1 MIFGRADSV
10 ERPELL
16 PGDLYYECD
25 ILITNNAINTRADAL
40 IVGSASF
47 VTTGPIQLRIGT

>member
-1 MIFGRADSV
+1 V
-10 ERPELL
+10 ERPDLL
-16 PGDLYYECD
+16 AGDLFYECE

-47 VTTGPIQLRIGT
+47 VTTGPIQLRMGT